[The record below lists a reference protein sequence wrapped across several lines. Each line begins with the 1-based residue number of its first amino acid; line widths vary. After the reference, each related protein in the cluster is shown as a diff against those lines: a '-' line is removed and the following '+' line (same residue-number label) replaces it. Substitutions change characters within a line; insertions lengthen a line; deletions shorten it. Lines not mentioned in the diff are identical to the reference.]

1 MLGWNDRSKSQFF
14 SREFVIC
21 FAVIT
26 GVSKNRSK
34 VDSSCRLSN
43 QSFELA
49 NIRIRASA
57 SSKGDDEMVGGF
69 ASFHSGGVN
78 FAFGDAH
85 VTLINETINPDVL
98 SALATRNGGEV
109 ADSDEL

>member
-1 MLGWNDRSKSQFF
+1 MLRGNDRSKSQFL
-14 SREFVIC
+14 SGELVIC

-49 NIRIRASA
+49 NIRVRASA
-57 SSKGDDEMVGGF
+57 SSKGDDEMVGDIYNN
-69 ASFHSGGVN
+69 SKLR
-78 FAFGDAH
+78 
-85 VTLINETINPDVL
+85 VTLVGNGFPR
-98 SALATRNGGEV
+98 ALFGRSSFDEV
-109 ADSDEL
+109 GTCGCCVEPS

>member
-49 NIRIRASA
+49 NIRVRASA
-57 SSKGDDEMVGGF
+57 SSKGDDEMVGDIDNN
-69 ASFHSGGVN
+69 SKLR
-78 FAFGDAH
+78 
-85 VTLINETINPDVL
+85 VTLVGNGFPRTFL
-98 SALATRNGGEV
+98 GRSAFDKVGAGRGCVEPG
-109 ADSDEL
+109 